1 MIVRSLGK
9 LAGLLGA
16 VLIALPL
23 MVQPRPATA
32 CADTPLLGSL
42 CLFAGNFEPR
52 GWAFADGRL
61 LAISQNTALFSLLG
75 TTYGGDGR
83 TTFALPDLR
92 GRAPLSAGQGPGLS
106 FYNLGQKGGVEAETL
121 TIQQMPSHTHQAT
134 GTARGTLDV
143 PSTTSP
149 DNAVWAQPARDN
161 IYATGTPTIN
171 MAPNT
176 VTVTVSPAGGS
187 QPVSIMQP
195 YLTLNWII
203 ALQGI
208 YPSRN

>member
-1 MIVRSLGK
+1 V
-9 LAGLLGA
+9 LGA
-16 VLIALPL
+16 ALVALPL
-23 MVQPRPATA
+23 MIQSRPAAA

-83 TTFALPDLR
+83 TTFGLPDLR
-92 GRAPLSAGQGPGLS
+92 GRVPLSAGQAPGMS
-106 FYNLGQKGGVEAETL
+106 SYTLGEQGGAEGQAL

-134 GTARGTLDV
+134 GAARGTLDV

-149 DNAVWAQPARDN
+149 DNAVWAQPARDAL
-161 IYATGTPTIN
+161 YATGTPNIN
-171 MAPNT
+171 MAAGT
-176 VTVTVSPAGGS
+176 VTVTVTPAGGS
-187 QPVSIMQP
+187 QPMSVMQP
-195 YLTLNWII
+195 YLALNWII
-203 ALQGI
+203 ALEGI

>member
-1 MIVRSLGK
+1 MIARSLGK
-9 LAGLLGA
+9 LACLVGA
-16 VLIALPL
+16 VLVALPL
-23 MVQPRPATA
+23 IIQPRPAAA

-61 LAISQNTALFSLLG
+61 LSISQNTALFSLLG

-92 GRAPLSAGQGPGLS
+92 GRAPLSAGQGLGLS
-106 FYNLGQKGGVEAETL
+106 FYNLGQQGGAEAETL

-134 GTARGTLDV
+134 GAARGTLDV
-143 PSTTSP
+143 PNTTSP
-149 DNAVWAQPARDN
+149 DNAAWAQPPRDS

-171 MAPNT
+171 MAAGT
-176 VTVTVSPAGGS
+176 VTVTVAPAGGS
-187 QPVSIMQP
+187 QPMSVMQP